1 MAIPSQT
8 DMFLI
13 VLDLFA
19 DGKEYSRKAA
29 KEAVRDSLKLS
40 AEDRAKRT
48 TSGSTVYGSRVGWS
62 ISYLERAKLIDR
74 VRKGLYAIND
84 TGRKVQAEVR
94 DPVELSALLR
104 HRIAELNPWKRRE
117 RAAKRTSE
125 GMVKQDESSE
135 DIEVLEQD
143 EQSPRELIESL
154 KEQMDEVLG
163 EELLKAILDHDSDF
177 FEKLVVDLL
186 VKMGYGNGVVTKK
199 SGDGGIDGIISTDEL
214 GFHPIYTQAKR
225 YDPGNTVGREAI
237 QSFAG
242 ALGSVRN
249 GIFMTTSSFS
259 RGAREFADRYPHS
272 TISLIDGT
280 RLVELMIKYDLGV
293 TTESTIRIKRV
304 DLDYFSDES

>member
-48 TSGSTVYGSRVGWS
+48 TSGSTVYGGRVGWS

-117 RAAKRTSE
+117 RAAKRTPE
-125 GMVKQDESSE
+125 GMVKQDESSK

-143 EQSPRELIESL
+143 EQSPREQIESL

-225 YDPGNTVGREAI
+225 YDPANTVGREAI

-249 GIFMTTSSFS
+249 GVFMTTSSFS